1 MFCGKC
7 GTQLSDTDK
16 FCPRCG
22 EKVIPVIVE
31 KEKPSINQEEVQKTE
46 NPTSL
51 EQSKPM
57 KDSNETVRPTIVSLQ
72 NTSDKQDYANA
83 NTQNIEVP
91 VLGSFD
97 RQQFAIIV
105 ACLAAA
111 IIIPLIFVNGLWS
124 LIIISAA
131 TGFGVSFVLDKY
143 KISSNNKVFYTIL
156 AVVALTGTI
165 KKMNTN
171 NDSSSAPEE
180 KSSIFGIG
188 KNSNEKELGWNYL
201 RSQFR
206 SPSTAK
212 LYNYVPS
219 DNEGCA
225 GLAKDLNLEDVTIA
239 AYDAEAMNGFG
250 GMNHDTYLVYFHK
263 GKPVYCSTMEEINGV
278 YKMSDVR
285 GHLQNECGCELRK
298 K

>member
-31 KEKPSINQEEVQKTE
+31 NEKPSINQEEVRKHE
-46 NPTSL
+46 NPTSF
-51 EQSKPM
+51 EQSKPQ
-57 KDSNETVRPTIVSLQ
+57 KDSNETVRPRTVPLQ
-72 NTSDKQDYANA
+72 NVSNQQGYANA

-97 RQQFAIIV
+97 RQQFAVIA
-105 ACLAAA
+105 ACFAAA

-143 KISSNNKVFYTIL
+143 KISSNNKVFYSIL

-171 NDSSSAPEE
+171 NDSSSASEE
-180 KSSIFGIG
+180 SNSVFEIG
-188 KNSNEKELGWNYL
+188 KNNNEKELGWNFL
-201 RSQFR
+201 RSQLR

-212 LYNYVPS
+212 LLNYAPS
-219 DNEGCA
+219 DFEGCA
-225 GLAKDLNLEDVTIA
+225 GLAKDLNLEDVSLA
-239 AYDAEAMNGFG
+239 AYDIEAMNGFG
-250 GMNHDTYLVYFHK
+250 GMNHETYLVYFHK
-263 GKPVYCSTMEEINGV
+263 GKPIYCTTMDDINGAVKMSSVRSCLEINF
-278 YKMSDVR
+278 
-285 GHLQNECGCELRK
+285 GCELNK